1 MKNHDTD
8 GMIMIS
14 LRYYLEHEAHSE
26 TYGLRRDID
35 TCEIG
40 WLGWCASDDY
50 AWSTTRH
57 YEPQE
62 KSLWRESVQKK
73 GRPEIGG
80 CRLGRSP
87 QRTNTESFFLHYLFM
102 LTLPNMDR
110 CGRAAQDSLSTKNIE
125 SSTFNNIATIRNLCI
140 AAFLLNVEL

>member
-1 MKNHDTD
+1 
-8 GMIMIS
+8 MIMIS

-87 QRTNTESFFLHYLFM
+87 QRTNTESFFSPLFVHVDTPKYGSM
-102 LTLPNMDR
+102 W
-110 CGRAAQDSLSTKNIE
+110 K
-125 SSTFNNIATIRNLCI
+125 SSSGF
-140 AAFLLNVEL
+140 FKH